1 MLQKK
6 HALIIGVVGIIL
18 LLGFVSV
25 SLSAEI
31 DAAPYLRMGAG
42 ARALGMGGAFTAVAD
57 DATSIVLNPA
67 GLSNIDSDCSFTL
80 YTAKMDFDRKHN
92 FLGISKNLKS
102 AGAVGFA
109 WTNAGVDDIRYY
121 DNTGE
126 EHSDKRFSSAD
137 HMFALSYGY
146 GLPDVSSS
154 GLSELRF
161 GASLKFIKSGFNF
174 EGAEGTTGFGG
185 IDIGVL
191 GHAFENTVSCG
202 LAIENLGGKVG
213 DGTIPMVLDVGVAFK
228 LLKNHEAMLALD
240 LEHEIIDLP
249 ESTTGIRLGVEYW
262 LRNVLAIRAGG
273 KHTGD
278 RRSLFGGFGVR
289 VAGLQLDYAF
299 KPTDDTIYQLD
310 GSSHFVSLSY
320 AYYK

>member
-1 MLQKK
+1 
-6 HALIIGVVGIIL
+6 
-18 LLGFVSV
+18 
-25 SLSAEI
+25 
-31 DAAPYLRMGAG
+31 
-42 ARALGMGGAFTAVAD
+42 
-57 DATSIVLNPA
+57 
-67 GLSNIDSDCSFTL
+67 
-80 YTAKMDFDRKHN
+80 
-92 FLGISKNLKS
+92 
-102 AGAVGFA
+102 
-109 WTNAGVDDIRYY
+109 
-121 DNTGE
+121 
-126 EHSDKRFSSAD
+126 
-137 HMFALSYGY
+137 
-146 GLPDVSSS
+146 
-154 GLSELRF
+154 
-161 GASLKFIKSGFNF
+161 LKFINSGFNF

-213 DGTIPMVLDVGVAFK
+213 DGTIPMVLDLGVAFK
-228 LLKNHEAMLALD
+228 LLKNYEALLALD

-249 ESTTGIRLGVEYW
+249 ESTTSIRLGVEYW

>member
-57 DATSIVLNPA
+57 DATSIVSNPA
-67 GLSNIDSDCSFTL
+67 GLSNVDSDISFTL
-80 YTAKMDFDRKHN
+80 YTVKMDLDRKYN
-92 FLGISKNLKS
+92 FLGVTKNLKS

-109 WTNAGVDDIRYY
+109 WTNAGVDAIPSR
-121 DNTGE
+121 DNNDNPGE
-126 EHSDKRFSSAD
+126 NFNDSNHV
-137 HMFALSYGY
+137 FALSYGY

-161 GASLKFIKSGFNF
+161 GASLKFIKSGFSL

-213 DGTIPMVLDVGVAFK
+213 DGTIPMVLDLGVAFK
-228 LLKNHEAMLALD
+228 LLKNYEAMLALD
-240 LEHEIIDLP
+240 LEHEIVDLP

>member
-1 MLQKK
+1 
-6 HALIIGVVGIIL
+6 
-18 LLGFVSV
+18 
-25 SLSAEI
+25 
-31 DAAPYLRMGAG
+31 MGAG

-57 DATSIVLNPA
+57 DATSIASNPA
-67 GLSNIDSDCSFTL
+67 GLSNVDSDISFTL

-92 FLGISKNLKS
+92 FLGVTKNLKS
-102 AGAVGFA
+102 AGTVGFA
-109 WTNAGVDDIRYY
+109 WTNAGVDGIPSY
-121 DNTGE
+121 DSTGNPGE
-126 EHSDKRFSSAD
+126 RFNSSDN
-137 HMFALSYGY
+137 MFALSYGY
-146 GLPDVSSS
+146 RIPDVSSS

-161 GASLKFIKSGFNF
+161 GASLKFIKSGFSL

-213 DGTIPMVLDVGVAFK
+213 DGTIPMVVNLGVAFK
-228 LLKNHEAMLALD
+228 LLKNYEAMLALD
-240 LEHEIIDLP
+240 LEHEIVDLP